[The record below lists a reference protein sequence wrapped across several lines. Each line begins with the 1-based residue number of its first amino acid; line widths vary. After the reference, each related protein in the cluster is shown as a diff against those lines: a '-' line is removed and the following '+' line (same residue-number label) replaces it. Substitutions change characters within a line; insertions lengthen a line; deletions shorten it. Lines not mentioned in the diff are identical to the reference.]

1 MCELDAEMVFGWVRN
16 RTSIAKQHLAPS
28 PRNVRLVLEA
38 ARQWPPVRVLLL
50 TRDVASSVH
59 AVCERALHPE
69 LSGPAKPLRNA
80 SVAELRERAQALAAW
95 QEGWQRAAAMA
106 ADVLWPF
113 TFEQMRE
120 RGREAPLGEA
130 LRALG
135 LAVRHEF
142 KDVSRRLVNRSDDAC
157 DMKPEAGS
165 RT

>member
-1 MCELDAEMVFGWVRN
+1 MR
-16 RTSIAKQHLAPS
+16 
-28 PRNVRLVLEA
+28 
-38 ARQWPPVRVLLL
+38 
-50 TRDVASSVH
+50 AS
-59 AVCERALHPE
+59 
-69 LSGPAKPLRNA
+69 
-80 SVAELRERAQALAAW
+80 
-95 QEGWQRAAAMA
+95 RAAC
-106 ADVLWPF
+106 
-113 TFEQMRE
+113 EQMRE